1 MKKKLAAFLCAAVM
15 VFPSVSISADYD
27 EDNLIDAINDAIEWK
42 DEYDSPF
49 YSVGTNNSNLYITA
63 LHRLGK
69 SYDYASYLSGLDGI
83 AAGYGA
89 EHNAADMQK
98 TVLAVISSDGDAQN
112 VGGRDLV
119 ADSTYNRD
127 TSAPLTKDGCDSL
140 SWALIALEAGGYEVP
155 DGAAESK
162 DKIIASLLSY
172 QNGDGSFGNGV
183 LSTSAAVT
191 ALAPYI
197 ETSGAYTIT
206 QNQTGWTIDLSPS
219 EAVENALAYL
229 SEAQMKDGD
238 WGNLNATA
246 MAVIA
251 LDSVGVDCET
261 SPYFSARDGNAI
273 DGLMSYKN
281 NDGGFSYD
289 EMKSDGEATS
299 YALCALAS
307 HLGFK
312 QGRAGFFRLD
322 AGDTISLTAPTPT
335 QAPSQGQT
343 SSGTSSNNTSTSRPT
358 ATQRPTVTARPAS
371 TPRAVSTP
379 RSVVPKNTMRPTR
392 TAAPAPSTSPM
403 PRSTVRPT
411 QRPTRRPAL
420 VGPVEIPGPMPT
432 ETPHPDIR
440 DEGGSVQTLRKP
452 GAGTVVAI
460 VLSAIALLL
469 IAAFVTLAALKKKG
483 QLRNDSFLGKLM
495 GAKPESVEKHPP
507 KTHRRTEEHRKFEQR
522 ERYKERLKFK
532 HR

>member
-1 MKKKLAAFLCAAVM
+1 MKKKFAALLVAAVM
-15 VFPSVSISADYD
+15 VVPTVCTSASYD
-27 EDNLIDAINDAIEWK
+27 ENDLIKTINDAVEWK

-49 YSVGTNNSNLYITA
+49 YSIGTNNSNLYITA

-69 SYDYASYLSGLDGI
+69 SCDYASYLSGLDGI

-89 EHNAADMQK
+89 EHNAADMQR

-119 ADSTYNRD
+119 ADSTYGRD
-127 TSAPLTKDGCDSL
+127 ASAPLSKDGCDAY

-155 DGAAESK
+155 ENTGESK

-191 ALAPYI
+191 ALAPYV

-206 QNQTGWTIDLSPS
+206 QNQTGWTIDLSPAD
-219 EAVENALAYL
+219 AVENALAYL

-246 MAVIA
+246 MTIIA

-261 SPYFSARDGNAI
+261 SPYFSARSGNAL

-289 EMKSDGEATS
+289 DMKSDGEATS

-322 AGDTISLTAPTPT
+322 AGDTISLTVPTPSP
-335 QAPSQGQT
+335 APSQSQT
-343 SSGTSSNNTSTSRPT
+343 NSGT
-358 ATQRPTVTARPAS
+358 ATMRPTVTARPAS
-371 TPRAVSTP
+371 TPRTATP
-379 RSVVPKNTMRPTR
+379 RPAVTPKNTMRPTR
-392 TAAPAPSTSPM
+392 TAAPAPSVSP
-403 PRSTVRPT
+403 SARPSALPT
-411 QRPTRRPAL
+411 PRPTRHPAL

-432 ETPHPDIR
+432 ETPSPTDIR
-440 DEGGSVQTLRKP
+440 GNESGSTMHRS
-452 GAGTVVAI
+452 GAGTVTAV
-460 VLSAIALLL
+460 VLSVIALLL
-469 IAAFVTLAALKKKG
+469 AAAFVTLTALKKKG
-483 QLRNDSFLGKLM
+483 KLKSGSVLGKLM
-495 GAKPESVEKHPP
+495 GVKPEPEKKAAA
-507 KTHRRTEEHRKFEQR
+507 KTHRRTEEHRKFERR
-522 ERYKERLKFK
+522 ERYRERLKYNK
-532 HR
+532 RR